1 MNWFDIG
8 ISVGCFVIVCLLY
21 YYYVYLPAKQLA
33 LFLTLDAAGQAN
45 YLTTVTQSTANT
57 LVSNLKTMQLVV
69 LYGVA
74 IESVATGTVL
84 SNALLAMSDAKQLA
98 LFNALT
104 GYSVPGL
111 LVYNDRQLP
120 TGQSLCPTNM
130 VVSSIE
136 SAYYGA
142 DNMGGVPPVG
152 SCQRLD
158 VKPIISKYI
167 GTNQNVSYSDMNS
180 VFTDPCPSYTK
191 SLIANY
197 TCGAIPS
204 KTLTSLGPKIG
215 PNAIATTACTS
226 GKC

>member
-8 ISVGCFVIVCLLY
+8 IAVGCFVVVCLLY
-21 YYYVYLPAKQLA
+21 YYYVYVPAKQLE

-45 YLTTVTQSTANT
+45 YLTTVTQSAANT
-57 LVSNLKTMQLVV
+57 LVSNLKIMQLVI

-84 SNALLAMSDAKQLA
+84 SKALLAMPDSKQVA

-104 GYSVPGL
+104 GYAVPGL
-111 LVYNDRQLP
+111 LVYNDRQQP
-120 TGQSLCPTNM
+120 SGQLLCPTNM
-130 VVSSIE
+130 VVTSVE

-158 VKPIISKYI
+158 VKPVISTQMI
-167 GTNQNVSYSDMNS
+167 GTNQSISYSNMNS

-191 SLIANY
+191 SLVANY

-215 PNAIATTACTS
+215 PNATVIS
-226 GKC
+226 K